1 MQLEALVRVSNDSRL
16 KKLVKTNSGQKCIRQ
31 KVFPITEKDLS
42 KAKKNQRLK
51 LKLLL
56 RDLSAQ
62 TCLKQCCWCLLLVG
76 ENNAKKISFEF

>member
-31 KVFPITEKDLS
+31 KVFPITEKDLL
-42 KAKKNQRLK
+42 KAKKNQRFK

-62 TCLKQCCWCLLLVG
+62 LV
-76 ENNAKKISFEF
+76 